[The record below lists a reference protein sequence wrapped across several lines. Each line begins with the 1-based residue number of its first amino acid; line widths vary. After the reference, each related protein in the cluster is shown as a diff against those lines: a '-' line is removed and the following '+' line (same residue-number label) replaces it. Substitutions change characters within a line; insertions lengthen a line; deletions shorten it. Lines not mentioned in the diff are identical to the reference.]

1 MKINV
6 FHIVSNKNW
15 GGPEEYAYEMVSRL
29 RHDPRFYAEVVCK
42 KNEPVLFHFRRLE
55 IPISIL
61 PLKGMTDIDSPT
73 RLARLLRKGHN
84 IVHVHT
90 FKDAFAAVMARRI
103 SENRN
108 TRVVLTVHGVCRP
121 KTNYIYRKLYRSI
134 DKIVFVSQRAYD
146 EWMGHAKKFAPTHAC
161 IIRDSVIDNPLA
173 TPAPDL
179 RQKLGIAP
187 GMALIM
193 FHGRLTPQKGIDI
206 LLNAAIQLDKS
217 KYHLVIIGEGERK
230 YMTQLKSFI
239 VEHQLVQN
247 VSLVG
252 FQEDMAHLIQ
262 QCDLGVLPSVEPEA
276 LGIANLEYM
285 MQGKPHI
292 ATNNGAQTEYVTDQS
307 NALLVPPGD
316 VDALASAIRQLLDN
330 PAMRQQMGKQ
340 ARQDFDQTL
349 NYDIFYDKMT
359 SLYNELL
366 TPKKTSK

>member
-6 FHIVSNKNW
+6 FHVVSNKNW

-108 TRVVLTVHGVCRP
+108 TRVIMTVHGICRP
-121 KTNYIYRKLYRSI
+121 KTNYLYRKLYRSI
-134 DKIVFVSQRAYD
+134 DKMVFVSQRAYD
-146 EWMGHAKKFAPTHAC
+146 EWMSHAKKYAPTRAC

-187 GMALIM
+187 EKSLIM
-193 FHGRLTPQKGIDI
+193 FHGRITPEKGIDT
-206 LLNAAIQLDKS
+206 LLQATTRLDKS
-217 KYHLVIIGEGERK
+217 KFHLAIIGEGKRK
-230 YMTQLKSFI
+230 YMTQLKSYI

-292 ATNNGAQTEYVTDQS
+292 TTNNGAQVGYVADRV
-307 NALLVPPGD
+307 NALLGPPAD
-316 VDALASAIRQLLDN
+316 VDALADAMERLLDDT
-330 PAMRQQMGKQ
+330 ALRQQMGRQ
-340 ARQDFDQTL
+340 AQLDFDQTL

-359 SLYNELL
+359 ALYHELL
-366 TPKKTSK
+366 TPQKPAK

>member
-6 FHIVSNKNW
+6 FHVVSNKNW

-108 TRVVLTVHGVCRP
+108 TRVIMTVHGICRP
-121 KTNYIYRKLYRSI
+121 KTNYLYRKLYRSI
-134 DKIVFVSQRAYD
+134 DKMVFVSQRAYD
-146 EWMGHAKKFAPTHAC
+146 EWMSHAKKYAPTRAC

-187 GMALIM
+187 EKSLIM
-193 FHGRLTPQKGIDI
+193 FHGRITPEKGIDT
-206 LLNAAIQLDKS
+206 LLQATTRLDKS
-217 KYHLVIIGEGERK
+217 KFHLAIIGEGKRK
-230 YMTQLKSFI
+230 YMTQLKSYI

-247 VSLVG
+247 V
-252 FQEDMAHLIQ
+252 
-262 QCDLGVLPSVEPEA
+262 
-276 LGIANLEYM
+276 
-285 MQGKPHI
+285 
-292 ATNNGAQTEYVTDQS
+292 
-307 NALLVPPGD
+307 
-316 VDALASAIRQLLDN
+316 
-330 PAMRQQMGKQ
+330 
-340 ARQDFDQTL
+340 
-349 NYDIFYDKMT
+349 
-359 SLYNELL
+359 
-366 TPKKTSK
+366 

>member
-1 MKINV
+1 MRINV
-6 FHIVSNKNW
+6 FHIVSNKYW

-29 RHDPRFYAEVVCK
+29 RNDDRFYAEVVCK

-61 PLKGMTDIDSPT
+61 PLKGVTDIDSPT

-90 FKDAFAAVMARRI
+90 FRDAFAAVMARRI
-103 SENRN
+103 SENLN
-108 TRVVLTVHGVCRP
+108 TRVILTIHGICRP
-121 KTNYIYRKLYRSI
+121 KTNYLYRKLYRSI
-134 DKIVFVSQRAYD
+134 DKMVFVSQMAYD
-146 EWMGHAKKFAPTHAC
+146 EWVTHAKNFIPERAC

-179 RQKLGIAP
+179 RQTLGI
-187 GMALIM
+187 GGDKVLMM
-193 FHGRLTPQKGIDI
+193 FHGRLTPEKGIDV
-206 LLNAAIQLDKS
+206 LLQAATRLDRD
-217 KYHLVIIGEGERK
+217 KYHLAIIGEGKRK
-230 YMTQLKSFI
+230 YTTQLKSFI
-239 VEHQLVQN
+239 VENHLVQN
-247 VSLVG
+247 VTLMG
-252 FQEDMAHLIQ
+252 FQEDMAHIIE

-292 ATNNGAQTEYVTDQS
+292 TTNNGAQTEYVANDR
-307 NALLVPPGD
+307 NALLVPPDD
-316 VDALASAIRQLLDN
+316 VDALATAMQRMIDDAQL
-330 PAMRQQMGKQ
+330 RRHMGEQ
-340 ARQDFDQTL
+340 ARADFNNDL

-366 TPKKTSK
+366 TAKKR